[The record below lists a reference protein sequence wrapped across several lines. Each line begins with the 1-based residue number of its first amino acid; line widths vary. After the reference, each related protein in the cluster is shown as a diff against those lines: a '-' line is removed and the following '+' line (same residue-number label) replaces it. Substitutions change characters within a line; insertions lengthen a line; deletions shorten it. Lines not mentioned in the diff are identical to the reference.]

1 MMSKLPI
8 RTVYYR
14 GEKIVRTNCAR
25 LVFNAVPNAIKHIQV
40 KGYDSTH
47 CEVYDSVSGD
57 LYAVIQYTRKR
68 EVVILF
74 KHDMKEG
81 V

>member
-1 MMSKLPI
+1 MATLPI
-8 RTVYYR
+8 KTVYYR
-14 GEKIVRTNCAR
+14 HDKVVRINRAR

-47 CEVYDSVSGD
+47 CEVYDSVTGE
-57 LYAVIQYTRKR
+57 LYAVIKYTRKR

-74 KHDMKEG
+74 KHDMVED